1 MSEVES
7 KMVGGDAGASEPVRV
22 PAGTELG
29 RAISGED
36 GKEPPTH
43 FKAEEFA
50 VWAESSLAVVDVR
63 KQAHEIERVAT
74 ICHEAN
80 RAYCATMGDDSQ
92 VPWDE
97 APAWQKETMV
107 EGVIYA
113 WSNPLALPYDS
124 HKSWMKT
131 KQADGWKYGPEKDVK
146 KKLHPC
152 LVPYEDLPKSHRLKD
167 DLFMAVAR
175 ILRDI

>member
-50 VWAESSLAVVDVR
+50 VWVELRLAVVDVR

-80 RAYCATMGDDSQ
+80 RVYCETMGDESQ

-97 APAWQKETMV
+97 APAWQKESV
-107 EGVIYA
+107 VNGVIFH
-113 WSNPLALPYDS
+113 WNNPFAHPADS
-124 HKSWMKT
+124 HQNWLREKEA
-131 KQADGWKYGPEKDVK
+131 QGWKYGPEKDVK

-152 LVPYEDLPKSHRLKD
+152 CVPYDDLPRAQQLKD
-167 DLFMAVAR
+167 MLFRLICAA
-175 ILRDI
+175 LRDI